1 MQFARKFALVAAAG
15 VLSAH
20 AAYGQ
25 ARGDWPGYGLSAGGY
40 GMPAFC
46 QIDHRARGAAIGAAI
61 GEARGGAHGAQIGA
75 AIGAARGEQ
84 IDAVCRQIASARA
97 PRPAPEP
104 PSPTT
109 TGMPVRQPR
118 AASGLARPQD
128 GTVPPI
134 AAPARQSPGEYLMRS
149 DHLSQA
155 VAPLTDTVS
164 APERCVTSLEVSFAS
179 QDAPLPSVTGQ
190 VCEGLDGRLREKM

>member
-1 MQFARKFALVAAAG
+1 MQFARTLALVAAAG
-15 VLSAH
+15 MLSVPT
-20 AAYGQ
+20 AYGQ

-61 GEARGGAHGAQIGA
+61 GEARGGPHGAQIGA

-84 IDAVCRQIASARA
+84 IDALCRQIASAR
-97 PRPAPEP
+97 PSRPAPEP
-104 PSPTT
+104 PAPTT
-109 TGMPVRQPR
+109 TNMPARQPR
-118 AASGLARPQD
+118 AASGLARPQE
-128 GTVPPI
+128 GNAAAV

-164 APERCVTSLEVSFAS
+164 APERCIASLEVSFAS

-190 VCEGLDGRLREKM
+190 VCEGPDGRLREKM